1 MQRGVVVIVR
11 ACVCPPSGLIV
22 GAMRAAATR
31 HCAIQTRIVKQRTFA
46 NDGDARR
53 QTLHQRA
60 FGFLGVARALDAQI
74 DVGTPRQAAVAIP
87 HRTAVDRDCVC
98 SRAFGAGLHRQIAAI
113 GRGHTAAGSPRLLFL
128 EPDFINA
135 GDLVSRHSDDVVD
148 EILIRPTGFVIAQIL
163 EIQQRQTLLGGVMED
178 QTEGGLLILVEP
190 EDLRQQDR
198 AEGGDAG
205 PHRHADATGPE
216 REELRRIR
224 RSHPG
229 VAGVLGAFVD
239 PVAGLPRPSQPGQ
252 VALEV
257 RHHHR
262 HAGGGQL
269 LGDHLEG
276 LGLAGAG
283 GAGDQTVAVHHRQR
297 DSDLRGR
304 IHLAADDHRTEFQ
317 GLPGHRVAGCDLLGG
332 SGGRGGGRFRHGTG
346 DYLVVGA
353 DTGGILWSAV
363 RDQLVWI
370 DCEMTGLDL
379 ASDRLIEIAAL
390 VTDAELNVLGEGIDV
405 VIHTDDEAL
414 DGMVEVVARMHSRSG
429 LIEEVRA
436 STIDVATAQDMVMDY
451 IRSHVTAPKTAPLAG
466 NSIATDR
473 GFLARD
479 MPELDE
485 YLHYRMIDVSSIK
498 ELCRRWYPRIYYG
511 QPEKGLEHRALA
523 DIQESIRELRY
534 YRRTAFVPLP
544 GPSTS
549 EIAEAVAELEGR
561 AENDSAAEA
570 ESG

>member
-1 MQRGVVVIVR
+1 M
-11 ACVCPPSGLIV
+11 
-22 GAMRAAATR
+22 
-31 HCAIQTRIVKQRTFA
+31 
-46 NDGDARR
+46 
-53 QTLHQRA
+53 
-60 FGFLGVARALDAQI
+60 
-74 DVGTPRQAAVAIP
+74 
-87 HRTAVDRDCVC
+87 
-98 SRAFGAGLHRQIAAI
+98 
-113 GRGHTAAGSPRLLFL
+113 
-128 EPDFINA
+128 
-135 GDLVSRHSDDVVD
+135 
-148 EILIRPTGFVIAQIL
+148 
-163 EIQQRQTLLGGVMED
+163 
-178 QTEGGLLILVEP
+178 
-190 EDLRQQDR
+190 
-198 AEGGDAG
+198 
-205 PHRHADATGPE
+205 
-216 REELRRIR
+216 
-224 RSHPG
+224 
-229 VAGVLGAFVD
+229 
-239 PVAGLPRPSQPGQ
+239 
-252 VALEV
+252 
-257 RHHHR
+257 
-262 HAGGGQL
+262 
-269 LGDHLEG
+269 
-276 LGLAGAG
+276 
-283 GAGDQTVAVHHRQR
+283 
-297 DSDLRGR
+297 
-304 IHLAADDHRTEFQ
+304 
-317 GLPGHRVAGCDLLGG
+317 
-332 SGGRGGGRFRHGTG
+332 
-346 DYLVVGA
+346 VGA

-451 IRSHVTAPKTAPLAG
+451 IRSHVTTPKTAPLAG